1 MPKTIKVRLSTRSI
15 DAAIKELEEY
25 EKKVKNAA
33 EFIANGL
40 SQIGYT
46 VAVTVMS
53 GHVWSGET
61 IESLEVV
68 HVEQGKYIL
77 RAASKALLFFEFG
90 AGVRYGGGHPL
101 AGELGMGPGT
111 YPGQTHADDP
121 NGWWFPTDD
130 PRLIVSVDKNG
141 QGWAH
146 SYGNPP
152 YMPFYQAD
160 VAIRENILR
169 LAKEALR

>member
-1 MPKTIKVRLSTRSI
+1 MPKITVRLNEKSI
-15 DAAIKELEEY
+15 DSAIKQLEAY
-25 EKKVKNAA
+25 EKKLKRAVDY
-33 EFIANGL
+33 IGNGL

-46 VAVTVMS
+46 VAIGVMS
-53 GHVWSGET
+53 GHIWSGET

-68 HVEQGKYIL
+68 KESENKYIL
-77 RAASKALLFFEFG
+77 RAASKAILFFEFG

-101 AGELGMGPGT
+101 DSELGMGPGT

-130 PRLIVSVDKNG
+130 PRLIVRTDKKG

-146 SYGNPP
+146 SYGNQP
-152 YMPFYQAD
+152 YMPFFRAD
-160 VAIRENILR
+160 MAIRAHILR